1 MTFSRK
7 WFELLRP
14 FLKKGNIVLISLFF
28 LEIIILLILRVQL
41 ALNEAA
47 LTYGDQL
54 YYLNEVNKLSELG
67 FYTVLSEGTSILYSY
82 IVLVCSFPLFC

>member
-1 MTFSRK
+1 MTFFRK

-14 FLKKGNIVLISLFF
+14 FLRRANIVLLVLFF
-28 LEIIILLILRVQL
+28 LEILILLTLRVQL

-47 LTYGDQL
+47 LTNGDQL

-67 FYTVLSEGTSILYSY
+67 FYAVLIEGTSIVYSY
-82 IVLVCSFPLFC
+82 IVLLQGN